1 MDRVHA
7 LWIPFWYECD
17 QALAV
22 GRTGDYW
29 FFKDPPPA
37 CRSMADLVFANGLD
51 LASDASIMARG
62 TVASITHASLGAVAS
77 VDTTGL
83 VYTMTL
89 EDGTEVGIEAE
100 ETPGVAEER
109 RFEAV
114 SDWRLYVVLDD
125 VTFASSP
132 SPSPPR

>member
-17 QALAV
+17 QTLVV
-22 GRTGDYW
+22 GERREHW

-37 CRSMADLVFANGLD
+37 FRAMADLVFSNGLD
-51 LASDASIMARG
+51 LASEASIAATG
-62 TVASITHASLGAVAS
+62 TVASITHATLGAVAS
-77 VDTTGL
+77 IDTTGL

-89 EDGTEVGIEAE
+89 EDGTEVRIEAE

-109 RFEAV
+109 RFEGV
-114 SDWRLYVVLDD
+114 TDWRLYVVLND
-125 VTFASSP
+125 VTFASP
-132 SPSPPR
+132 SPASSPR